1 MRFFADRTTT
11 LLQIF
16 HVIVDGLYDSVPILL
31 SFMIV
36 AFGAQE
42 KDAGVILSVA
52 ALLGTLAGLG
62 TKGCSQR
69 FGFLRTLCLITG
81 AYGVGYAAN
90 TFSQNIWFSGFF
102 FVIAMMGYGVFHNAA
117 FSYLTVRT
125 ERSMLG
131 KVLGD
136 FTAIGDIG
144 RIPITAFAGFLAA
157 WSFAGIPGWRI
168 VCALFGAVACCITL
182 YLLWIWLR
190 NGDAG
195 GSPCEERKKPQ
206 SLLPPLS
213 LLRDRHTAST
223 VVANILDGFSGDQIF
238 AFLPFLLF
246 AKGMD
251 PKVIGSFT
259 LAFTVG
265 CFAGK
270 MACGR
275 LVGIFGSRK
284 VFITSKLLMSVLL
297 AVLVTAQGLPVIIVT
312 SILLGIVTK
321 GTVPVLQTLLVE
333 PVTDPQAYDDLFAV
347 NTFARGSTNIL
358 TPLLFG
364 FIASAF
370 SAEYIYVLDGDSL
383 RVCGGPR
390 PVWAT
395 HARLAIPFVGVE
407 NLSGEDG
414 PVFCRY
420 RARCFLKRQR
430 ERRTMRPILR
440 GRLHRGGTS
449 FSVSSTTASSR
460 SPGRTPNAL
469 ASVISIS
476 TLGTLRPPSRA
487 EMEPLLTS
495 A

>member
-182 YLLWIWLR
+182 YLLWTWLR

-213 LLRDRHTAST
+213 LLHFFCFFYDNTNFYLL
-223 VVANILDGFSGDQIF
+223 VAFFIF
-238 AFLPFLLF
+238 FYFLLHSQIQALRLSISQSKF
-246 AKGMD
+246 LHC
-251 PKVIGSFT
+251 SHLLFSH
-259 LAFTVG
+259 LL
-265 CFAGK
+265 CF
-270 MACGR
+270 R
-275 LVGIFGSRK
+275 LVNVPHLRDGSPAHFQNFLSHMLLRWY
-284 VFITSKLLMSVLL
+284 FPHKLQNLL
-297 AVLVTAQGLPVIIVT
+297 SP
-312 SILLGIVTK
+312 
-321 GTVPVLQTLLVE
+321 E
-333 PVTDPQAYDDLFAV
+333 PEISLKLIKYK
-347 NTFARGSTNIL
+347 
-358 TPLLFG
+358 
-364 FIASAF
+364 
-370 SAEYIYVLDGDSL
+370 YIQE
-383 RVCGGPR
+383 R
-390 PVWAT
+390 AT
-395 HARLAIPFVGVE
+395 
-407 NLSGEDG
+407 
-414 PVFCRY
+414 
-420 RARCFLKRQR
+420 
-430 ERRTMRPILR
+430 
-440 GRLHRGGTS
+440 
-449 FSVSSTTASSR
+449 
-460 SPGRTPNAL
+460 
-469 ASVISIS
+469 
-476 TLGTLRPPSRA
+476 
-487 EMEPLLTS
+487 
-495 A
+495 

>member
-190 NGDAG
+190 NGDAS

-246 AKGMD
+246 AKEMD
-251 PKVIGSFT
+251 PKVIGSF
-259 LAFTVG
+259 A
-265 CFAGK
+265 
-270 MACGR
+270 
-275 LVGIFGSRK
+275 
-284 VFITSKLLMSVLL
+284 
-297 AVLVTAQGLPVIIVT
+297 
-312 SILLGIVTK
+312 
-321 GTVPVLQTLLVE
+321 
-333 PVTDPQAYDDLFAV
+333 
-347 NTFARGSTNIL
+347 
-358 TPLLFG
+358 
-364 FIASAF
+364 
-370 SAEYIYVLDGDSL
+370 
-383 RVCGGPR
+383 
-390 PVWAT
+390 
-395 HARLAIPFVGVE
+395 
-407 NLSGEDG
+407 
-414 PVFCRY
+414 
-420 RARCFLKRQR
+420 
-430 ERRTMRPILR
+430 
-440 GRLHRGGTS
+440 
-449 FSVSSTTASSR
+449 
-460 SPGRTPNAL
+460 
-469 ASVISIS
+469 
-476 TLGTLRPPSRA
+476 
-487 EMEPLLTS
+487 
-495 A
+495 

>member
-251 PKVIGSFT
+251 PKVIGSFA

-284 VFITSKLLMSVLL
+284 VFITSKLLMSALL

-333 PVTDPQAYDDLFAV
+333 PVTDPQAYDDLFAA

-370 SAEYIYVLDGDSL
+370 SAEYIYVLMAIVSVFAVAPVLFG
-383 RVCGGPR
+383 R
-390 PVWAT
+390 PM
-395 HARLAIPFVGVE
+395 
-407 NLSGEDG
+407 
-414 PVFCRY
+414 
-420 RARCFLKRQR
+420 RA
-430 ERRTMRPILR
+430 
-440 GRLHRGGTS
+440 
-449 FSVSSTTASSR
+449 
-460 SPGRTPNAL
+460 
-469 ASVISIS
+469 
-476 TLGTLRPPSRA
+476 
-487 EMEPLLTS
+487 
-495 A
+495 

>member
-157 WSFAGIPGWRI
+157 WSFAGIPRLADRLCPVRGCCLLHYVVLVVDMAAERRRWRF
-168 VCALFGAVACCITL
+168 ALRGAQEAAIP
-182 YLLWIWLR
+182 
-190 NGDAG
+190 AAAPFASA
-195 GSPCEERKKPQ
+195 GSPYGVHGRRQYSGRLQRRSDFRFPAFPAVRQ
-206 SLLPPLS
+206 G
-213 LLRDRHTAST
+213 
-223 VVANILDGFSGDQIF
+223 DGSQGHRQFRLG
-238 AFLPFLLF
+238 LHR
-246 AKGMD
+246 
-251 PKVIGSFT
+251 
-259 LAFTVG
+259 G

-284 VFITSKLLMSVLL
+284 VFITSKLLMSALL
-297 AVLVTAQGLPVIIVT
+297 AVLGDGAGL
-312 SILLGIVTK
+312 
-321 GTVPVLQTLLVE
+321 
-333 PVTDPQAYDDLFAV
+333 
-347 NTFARGSTNIL
+347 ARDHRHL
-358 TPLLFG
+358 HP
-364 FIASAF
+364 
-370 SAEYIYVLDGDSL
+370 
-383 RVCGGPR
+383 
-390 PVWAT
+390 
-395 HARLAIPFVGVE
+395 ARH
-407 NLSGEDG
+407 
-414 PVFCRY
+414 RH
-420 RARCFLKRQR
+420 QR
-430 ERRTMRPILR
+430 D
-440 GRLHRGGTS
+440 
-449 FSVSSTTASSR
+449 R
-460 SPGRTPNAL
+460 SPSCRHCL
-469 ASVISIS
+469 W
-476 TLGTLRPPSRA
+476 SR
-487 EMEPLLTS
+487 
-495 A
+495 

>member
-42 KDAGVILSVA
+42 KDAGGILSVA

-81 AYGVGYAAN
+81 AYGVACGEHVLPEYLVLRL
-90 TFSQNIWFSGFF
+90 FLRHCHDGVWRVPQR
-102 FVIAMMGYGVFHNAA
+102 GVFI
-117 FSYLTVRT
+117 SYGAHRALHARQSV
-125 ERSMLG
+125 
-131 KVLGD
+131 GD
-136 FTAIGDIG
+136 FHGHRRHRPDS
-144 RIPITAFAGFLAA
+144 ITAFAGFLAA
-157 WSFAGIPGWRI
+157 WSVAGIPGWRF

-182 YLLWIWLR
+182 YLLWTWLR

-251 PKVIGSFT
+251 PKVIGSFA

-284 VFITSKLLMSVLL
+284 VFITSKLLMS
-297 AVLVTAQGLPVIIVT
+297 
-312 SILLGIVTK
+312 
-321 GTVPVLQTLLVE
+321 
-333 PVTDPQAYDDLFAV
+333 
-347 NTFARGSTNIL
+347 
-358 TPLLFG
+358 
-364 FIASAF
+364 
-370 SAEYIYVLDGDSL
+370 
-383 RVCGGPR
+383 C
-390 PVWAT
+390 W
-395 HARLAIPFVGVE
+395 
-407 NLSGEDG
+407 
-414 PVFCRY
+414 
-420 RARCFLKRQR
+420 RCL
-430 ERRTMRPILR
+430 
-440 GRLHRGGTS
+440 
-449 FSVSSTTASSR
+449 
-460 SPGRTPNAL
+460 
-469 ASVISIS
+469 
-476 TLGTLRPPSRA
+476 
-487 EMEPLLTS
+487 
-495 A
+495 

>member
-182 YLLWIWLR
+182 YLLWTWLR

-251 PKVIGSFT
+251 PKVIGSFA

-284 VFITSKLLMSVLL
+284 VFITSKLLMSALL

-370 SAEYIYVLDGDSL
+370 SAEYIYVLMAIVSVFAVAPSCLGGPCALSDSL
-383 RVCGGPR
+383 RGDGE
-390 PVWAT
+390 
-395 HARLAIPFVGVE
+395 PFRKRW
-407 NLSGEDG
+407 S
-414 PVFCRY
+414 
-420 RARCFLKRQR
+420 CFLPLPYAMLL
-430 ERRTMRPILR
+430 EE
-440 GRLHRGGTS
+440 
-449 FSVSSTTASSR
+449 TA
-460 SPGRTPNAL
+460 
-469 ASVISIS
+469 
-476 TLGTLRPPSRA
+476 
-487 EMEPLLTS
+487 
-495 A
+495 

>member
-157 WSFAGIPGWRI
+157 WSVAGIPGWRF

-182 YLLWIWLR
+182 YLLWTWL
-190 NGDAG
+190 
-195 GSPCEERKKPQ
+195 
-206 SLLPPLS
+206 PLS

-251 PKVIGSFT
+251 PKVIGSFA

-284 VFITSKLLMSVLL
+284 VFITSKLLMSALL

-364 FIASAF
+364 VIASAF
-370 SAEYIYVLDGDSL
+370 SAEYIYVLMAIVSVFAVAPVLFG
-383 RVCGGPR
+383 R
-390 PVWAT
+390 PM
-395 HARLAIPFVGVE
+395 
-407 NLSGEDG
+407 
-414 PVFCRY
+414 
-420 RARCFLKRQR
+420 RA
-430 ERRTMRPILR
+430 
-440 GRLHRGGTS
+440 
-449 FSVSSTTASSR
+449 
-460 SPGRTPNAL
+460 
-469 ASVISIS
+469 
-476 TLGTLRPPSRA
+476 
-487 EMEPLLTS
+487 
-495 A
+495 